1 MVCVSDNRCVKSGG
15 VWARGTWGWGRGR
28 DEKTRGERKGNDG
41 GGGKIV
47 RASWGERKERGR
59 EIEKI
64 SARARARVCVC
75 VCGGEDEG
83 VRCVV
88 IQVVLMIHV

>member
-47 RASWGERKERGR
+47 RASWGRGR
-59 EIEKI
+59 
-64 SARARARVCVC
+64 R
-75 VCGGEDEG
+75 G
-83 VRCVV
+83 VGR
-88 IQVVLMIHV
+88 